1 MKTIERE
8 TTHDCRAKQC
18 KKEQEEMISKKWKSL
33 KFITQL
39 TVDSNLL
46 HLLKILQKF
55 ASTRAIVYN
64 EKAEETEKISK
75 QI

>member
-8 TTHDCRAKQC
+8 TTHDCKQC
-18 KKEQEEMISKKWKSL
+18 KKEQEEVKTFRVYHSTS
-33 KFITQL
+33 

-55 ASTRAIVYN
+55 ASRAIVYN
-64 EKAEETEKISK
+64 EIKAEEI
-75 QI
+75 